1 MPWSHPCTGRGQHL
15 ILRQDPRWGPAPRQ
29 LSGSPPPA
37 REIVRIRSF
46 WRMGNVCVKASPNSD
61 HRRAHL
67 RFDVVGSM
75 PGSVV
80 STQTLQVVNL
90 GVSGALVEA
99 GCALPEYAEYQVQLV
114 LEQHVSEAT
123 VKVRRVVE
131 RPRPGDVPLYH
142 IGLEFLSITPEAEDE
157 INRLIVNSL
166 GADMGAEV

>member
-1 MPWSHPCTGRGQHL
+1 MR
-15 ILRQDPRWGPAPRQ
+15 
-29 LSGSPPPA
+29 
-37 REIVRIRSF
+37 
-46 WRMGNVCVKASPNSD
+46 NVSVSASSNSD

-67 RFDVVGSM
+67 RFEVVGLM

-80 STQTLQVVNL
+80 TTQTLHVLNL

-114 LEQHVSEAT
+114 LDQHVSEAT

-131 RPRPGDVPLYH
+131 VRPRPGEPSRYQ
-142 IGLEFLSITPEAEDE
+142 IGLEFLSVTDEAADE
-157 INRLIVNSL
+157 INRLIVDSL

>member
-1 MPWSHPCTGRGQHL
+1 MSL
-15 ILRQDPRWGPAPRQ
+15 
-29 LSGSPPPA
+29 
-37 REIVRIRSF
+37 
-46 WRMGNVCVKASPNSD
+46 VKASSNSD

-67 RFDVVGSM
+67 RFDVVGAM

-80 STQTLQVVNL
+80 STQTLHVLNL

-99 GCALPEYAEYQVQLV
+99 GCALPEYAEYRVQLV

-131 RPRPGDVPLYH
+131 VRTRPGETPRYQ
-142 IGLEFLSITPEAEDE
+142 IGLEFLSVTDEAADE

>member
-1 MPWSHPCTGRGQHL
+1 
-15 ILRQDPRWGPAPRQ
+15 
-29 LSGSPPPA
+29 
-37 REIVRIRSF
+37 
-46 WRMGNVCVKASPNSD
+46 VKASANSD

-67 RFDVVGSM
+67 RFEVVGSM
-75 PGSVV
+75 PGAVV
-80 STQTLQVVNL
+80 STQTLHVVNL

-114 LEQHVSEAT
+114 LERHVSEAT

-131 RPRPGDVPLYH
+131 VRPRAGEAPRYQ
-142 IGLEFLSITPEAEDE
+142 IGLEFLSISPDAEDE